1 MYPLGLHRLF
11 YIELLPLQGTPDL
24 AAARR
29 IQLCEGPEAVHCKQE
44 GSLHSETSKEEQLRK
59 RREQNRFRMRAL
71 RASESEV
78 AQRLRER
85 NKFRMRTLRASD
97 SQVAQSLRERNK
109 YRMREIR
116 SSGSHLTCRIIKGSS
131 LCAESA
137 RGEECLPKTD
147 IKVESYLKQGQSA
160 DTAGVVDNPWK
171 AGIRVDLVNICTE
184 GSKLP
189 WAYIEKD
196 PLQNTPFNIIGSQE
210 YEKHSACE
218 GFLKWEPSH
227 IGVLHKPKSVSCDG
241 HGIPVNRNN
250 CKNSIYDKNQFHA
263 TENEGKGSIK
273 SEGEYMEGA
282 VNCMQYDGFVVGS
295 REVGTCAD
303 TNSQQQPHTNL
314 DTVHMKNESVSRF
327 EGQSSVK
334 MEVEFQGDVSQCKE
348 RCGPHFLTFNGE
360 TADETKILIKRT
372 PSEIRE
378 MHIPEILDLAERRR
392 EKGKLRMRLKRHSET
407 DEEAERRRE
416 QGRLRMRVLRATET
430 EEQAARRR
438 ELNRLRMRI
447 KRNSAR
453 Q

>member
-1 MYPLGLHRLF
+1 MSV
-11 YIELLPLQGTPDL
+11 QGTCGVT
-24 AAARR
+24 AARR
-29 IQLCEGPEAVHCKQE
+29 NQLCEGPEAIHCKE
-44 GSLHSETSKEEQLRK
+44 ESSLHCITPKEEQLRK
-59 RREQNRFRMRAL
+59 RREQNKCRMRAL

-116 SSGSHLTCRIIKGSS
+116 SSGSHFTCRTVEDRH
-131 LCAESA
+131 AESVQEA
-137 RGEECLPKTD
+137 ECLSKND
-147 IKVESYLKQGQSA
+147 IKVDHCLKQGQSVH
-160 DTAGVVDNPWK
+160 TTGVVDNSWK
-171 AGIRVDLVNICTE
+171 AGIRFDLINICTE

-189 WAYIEKD
+189 WAFMEKG
-196 PLQNTPFNIIGSQE
+196 PLQNTPFNIVGSQE
-210 YEKHSACE
+210 YEKQSACE
-218 GFLKWEPSH
+218 CFLKGEQSH
-227 IGVLHKPKSVSCDG
+227 IGALHKPKSVFCG
-241 HGIPVNRNN
+241 VHGIPVNRNN

-263 TENEGKGSIK
+263 TENEGKGSTK
-273 SEGEYMEGA
+273 REGEYMEGT
-282 VNCMQYDGFVVGS
+282 VNCMQYDGFVVGG
-295 REVGTCAD
+295 REVEMCGDSNSRQQHINFCA
-303 TNSQQQPHTNL
+303 
-314 DTVHMKNESVSRF
+314 VHVKNEAVSSF

-334 MEVEFQGDVSQCKE
+334 MGDEFHSDVSQCKE
-348 RCGPHFLTFNGE
+348 RCSSHFVTFNGE
-360 TADETKILIKRT
+360 TADETKTSIKHV

-378 MHIPEILDLAERRR
+378 MPIPEILDLAERRR

-407 DEEAERRRE
+407 EEEAERRRE
-416 QGRLRMRVLRATET
+416 QGRLRMRVLRASET